1 LPLFKASSFPLDPN
15 LEQHQHRPLTFHAAN
30 PPRRYICSGQ
40 QDAAGFRCCWGG
52 SNFTAGPAMV
62 VDLSASKVGK
72 YLLATFSRPVWFRS
86 PFILLGSRHRPHR
99 TLATSRH
106 HEQVLPIL
114 PTLQSHHLSCLV
126 ELCITHVI
134 FGFRFRDYV
143 PLPPTLSP
151 WTVGRL
157 VLLV

>member
-1 LPLFKASSFPLDPN
+1 VLL
-15 LEQHQHRPLTFHAAN
+15 
-30 PPRRYICSGQ
+30 
-40 QDAAGFRCCWGG
+40 GG

-72 YLLATFSRPVWFRS
+72 YLLAPFSRPVWFPS

-114 PTLQSHHLSCLV
+114 PTLQSHHLSCLA

-143 PLPPTLSP
+143 PLPTHPFSMDSRKVSTARLP
-151 WTVGRL
+151 WRTNMIWLICTFNSNCGYQGAPSLRTAAG
-157 VLLV
+157 